1 MMVFDHLY
9 QFFSAQ
15 GIPRWFH
22 WIGRPALPI
31 FLFLC
36 AEAFWYTHSRT
47 KYMARLFAGFALMN
61 IIRFVLPVCLPA
73 ENIDLMYN
81 VFQTLF
87 LAAFYML
94 CTKILIAGIRERR
107 GTETAGAVALML
119 LPAVLGYLLIS
130 LPPLPYG
137 LKVVF
142 SCIPNILFTE
152 GSFIAVIL
160 GVLLYL
166 FRENRLIQALIIT
179 ALGVLALI
187 MTLSGGEGLLDGSP
201 HWLLIF
207 ALVPI
212 LLYNDKRG
220 SANTWFFYIFYPA
233 HIVIFYIIAW
243 FLQN

>member
-1 MMVFDHLY
+1 MMVFDHVY
-9 QFFSAQ
+9 HFFAAQ

-22 WIGRPALPI
+22 WIGRPVFPV

-36 AEAFWYTHSRT
+36 AEAFWYTRSRM
-47 KYMARLFAGFALMN
+47 KYMVRLFVGFALMN
-61 IIRFVLPVCLPA
+61 ALGFALPVYLPV

-94 CTKILIAGIRERR
+94 CTPILVTGIRERK
-107 GTETAGAVALML
+107 GLETAGAAALML
-119 LPAVLGYLLIS
+119 LPIAWGFLLLS
-130 LPPLPYG
+130 LPTLPNG
-137 LKVVF
+137 LEF
-142 SCIPNILFTE
+142 ACSFIPNILDTE

-166 FRENRLIQALIIT
+166 FRENRLIQALILA
-179 ALGVLALI
+179 ALSIVSI
-187 MTLSGGEGLLDGSP
+187 GLLGGSP
-201 HWLLIF
+201 QWLMIF

-212 LLYNDKRG
+212 LLYNGKRG